1 MTKNEISAISLGEL
15 SQPVTKL
22 IESVQCA
29 IGTLYEPRKIRK
41 IAKAN
46 ADASVIEAKA
56 RVEVSDIE
64 ARALARLNHKEIVRQ
79 QNIESIIDMSLD
91 NLPDSVSEELIDEEW
106 LLNFFDSCQNI
117 SRSSMQMIWAKI
129 LAGEVSEPGSF
140 SIRTLSVLKT
150 LQKNEAEL
158 FSNLAQYVWK
168 HESSWVILSPIEKD
182 DDGIGSMGID
192 VLEFRD
198 FVTLQTCGLVEI
210 NIWDG
215 YRIPLCSFSLE
226 YFDEKYNLTM
236 PENKKY
242 FSLSNCNLTAAGR
255 ELFEIIYRRKNNI
268 YKEQV
273 LKGWGSEDISAIKV
287 P

>member
-79 QNIESIIDMSLD
+79 QNIESIIEMSLD

-140 SIRTLSVLKT
+140 SIRTLNSHRLDRH
-150 LQKNEAEL
+150 L
-158 FSNLAQYVWK
+158 
-168 HESSWVILSPIEKD
+168 
-182 DDGIGSMGID
+182 
-192 VLEFRD
+192 
-198 FVTLQTCGLVEI
+198 LVRQ
-210 NIWDG
+210 ND
-215 YRIPLCSFSLE
+215 
-226 YFDEKYNLTM
+226 
-236 PENKKY
+236 
-242 FSLSNCNLTAAGR
+242 
-255 ELFEIIYRRKNNI
+255 
-268 YKEQV
+268 
-273 LKGWGSEDISAIKV
+273 
-287 P
+287 